1 MISFLFEAPA
11 SDWIRFVLF
20 LAGILAFIFLAE
32 KTRTRLDWSAEVTRK
47 LVHVGTGVLI
57 VFSPLFFVSPKPLLW
72 MAVLFM
78 AVNFAGVETGKLKGM
93 HDTTRKS
100 FGTVFYPMTFFILVL
115 TCWNGNKSVLIAAM
129 TVLAFSDAAAAVVGE
144 LLKHPHEYRFGADK
158 KSLEGS
164 ASMFLATFL
173 LMALFL
179 RPLAAGDG
187 MELSI
192 RTALWIGFI
201 TAALAT
207 ALESVSSGGSDN
219 LTAPLGSA
227 FILYYLLHGDESAL
241 LRLTAGLLLAG
252 IVALGSWRM
261 KFLNASGAAG
271 TFILASLVFGIGGW
285 TWAVPILAFFI
296 SSSLLSKIG
305 KSRKKRFDLIYEK
318 SSTRDIGQVMANGGV
333 PGLIVMLNGLAP
345 DPAWYFTF
353 LGAVAAVNADTWA
366 TELGTFSR
374 SRPLLVTTFR
384 RVPHGTSGAVSPL
397 GLLSAL
403 AASAVIV
410 YSGFLSHPQV
420 FPSGWK
426 DTLTGLIVLSGFLAT
441 LADSLLG
448 ATIQAQYR
456 CPDCG
461 KITEKKKHCDGK
473 TTILAS
479 GFRFVDNDRVNLACS
494 AAGAGLVWLFMRI
507 TP

>member
-1 MISFLFEAPA
+1 MISFLFEAPV
-11 SDWIRFVLF
+11 SDWIRFALF

-32 KTRTRLDWSAEVTRK
+32 KTRSRLGWSAEVTRK

-57 VFSPLFFVSPKPLLW
+57 VFSPLFFVSQKPLLW

-115 TCWNGNKSVLIAAM
+115 TCWDGHKSILIAAM
-129 TVLAFSDAAAAVVGE
+129 MVLAFSDAAAAVVGE
-144 LLKHPHEYRFGADK
+144 PLKHPHEYRFGADK

-164 ASMFLATFL
+164 AAMFITTFL
-173 LMALFL
+173 LMAFFL

-187 MELSI
+187 LELSV
-192 RTALWIGFI
+192 RTALWIGCI
-201 TAALAT
+201 TAVLAT

-241 LRLTAGLLLAG
+241 LRLTVGLLLAG
-252 IVALGSWRM
+252 SVAILSWRM
-261 KFLNASGAAG
+261 KFLNGSGAAG
-271 TFILASLVFGIGGW
+271 SFILASLVFGIGGW
-285 TWAVPILAFFI
+285 PWAVPILVFFI
-296 SSSLLSKIG
+296 SSSLLSKEG

-333 PGLIVMLNGLAP
+333 PGLMVILSSLSPN
-345 DPAWYFTF
+345 PAWYFAY

-366 TELGTFSR
+366 TELGAFSR
-374 SRPLLVTTFR
+374 SQPLLITTFK

-403 AASAVIV
+403 AASSVIV
-410 YSGFLSHPQV
+410 FSGFISSPQV
-420 FPSGWK
+420 FKAGWK
-426 DTLTGLIVLSGFLAT
+426 DPLIGMILLSGFLAT
-441 LADSLLG
+441 LVDSLLG

-456 CPDCG
+456 CPSCG
-461 KITEKKKHCDGK
+461 KITEKKKHCGGK
-473 TTILAS
+473 TTVLAS
-479 GFRFVDNDRVNLACS
+479 GNRFVDNDRVNLACS
-494 AAGAGLVWLFMRI
+494 AAGALLVILLMHL
-507 TP
+507 